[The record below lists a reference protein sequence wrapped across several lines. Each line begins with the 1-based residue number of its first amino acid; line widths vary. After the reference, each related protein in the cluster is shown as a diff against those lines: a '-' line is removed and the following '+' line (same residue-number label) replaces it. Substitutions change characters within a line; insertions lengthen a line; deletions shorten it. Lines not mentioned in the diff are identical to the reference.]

1 MKFYRFLGNF
11 YRWKPKMEPLHQLRL
26 SNCINYF
33 FQVLKSF
40 KSTDI
45 NNLKKM
51 YFVYIRPKFEY
62 DTLIWSK
69 LGTIIL
75 EERY

>member
-1 MKFYRFLGNF
+1 
-11 YRWKPKMEPLHQLRL
+11 MEPLHQLRL

-62 DTLIWSK
+62 DTLI
-69 LGTIIL
+69 
-75 EERY
+75 